1 MSRFAP
7 TTATSYRSGVFRRTY
22 ETTLGTRERQAQRYV
37 APYLASLD
45 DQSAREHGCG
55 RASIGIMRSRAVDAA
70 L

>member
-7 TTATSYRSGVFRRTY
+7 TTATSYRSGLSRRTY
-22 ETTLGTRERQAQRYV
+22 EATLGTRERQAQRYV

-45 DQSAREHGCG
+45 DQACREQGTG
-55 RASIGIMRSRAVDAA
+55 RASTGAMRSRAVDAA

>member
-22 ETTLGTRERQAQRYV
+22 ETTLGTRERQAQRYL
-37 APYLASLD
+37 ASYLTSLD
-45 DQSAREHGCG
+45 DQAVREHGRRSAG
-55 RASIGIMRSRAVDAA
+55 VMRAADAA

>member
-1 MSRFAP
+1 MSRLAP
-7 TTATSYRSGVFRRTY
+7 TTATSHRSGLFRRTF

-45 DQSAREHGCG
+45 DQAAYEHSLG
-55 RASIGIMRSRAVDAA
+55 RASNGIIRTRAVDAA

>member
-45 DQSAREHGCG
+45 DQACREQGTG
-55 RASIGIMRSRAVDAA
+55 RASTGAMRSRAVDAA

>member
-7 TTATSYRSGVFRRTY
+7 TTATSYRSGLFRRTY
-22 ETTLGTRERQAQRYV
+22 EATLGTRERQAQRYV

-45 DQSAREHGCG
+45 DQVARENGCG
-55 RASIGIMRSRAVDAA
+55 RSSTGVMRSRAVDAA

>member
-7 TTATSYRSGVFRRTY
+7 TTATSYRSGLSRRTY
-22 ETTLGTRERQAQRYV
+22 EATLGTRERQAQRYV

-45 DQSAREHGCG
+45 DQACREQGTG
-55 RASIGIMRSRAVDAA
+55 RASTGTMRSRAVDAA

>member
-7 TTATSYRSGVFRRTY
+7 TTATSYRSSVFRQTY
-22 ETTLGTRERQAQRYV
+22 EMTLGTRERQAQRYV

-45 DQSAREHGCG
+45 DQAAREHGDG
-55 RASIGIMRSRAVDAA
+55 RSSTGTMRSRAVDAA

>member
-7 TTATSYRSGVFRRTY
+7 TTATSNRSGLFRRTY
-22 ETTLGTRERQAQRYV
+22 EATLGTRERQAQRYV

-45 DQSAREHGCG
+45 DQAGREQGFG
-55 RASIGIMRSRAVDAA
+55 RASTGVMRSRAVDAA